1 MYQLEFL
8 RLLSKGNK
16 TIYDADLDKDLA
28 FVQSFEEPQGFWQ
41 RSFFQYKCHQYHV
54 PCWKRTLFAVTS
66 CFLLPFAIVYLR
78 LSRIG
83 VRFEKKEDAIC
94 ENSNMEEIIP
104 LSVKKS
110 YKLNCGVYY
119 SSGFS
124 LSHSDLI
131 YYLRNASAYLLYPTF
146 LLHIVF
152 KIGQFSM
159 LIKKYQPNLIICH
172 NEYSYASSVLTD
184 YCHFQKVKHF
194 NMMHGER
201 LLNIRATFFQYD
213 KCYVWHEHYKNL
225 YIDLRAEP
233 SQFVIEVP
241 PSLQINVKENYNVTA
256 FADYKYYLAAEKKED
271 LIKIINSLKPLKERG
286 YKVKYRP
293 HPRYS
298 SKEIIS
304 ELFSKDEIEV
314 PSEVNILTSVS
325 SCNYAIGSSST
336 VLLQAFLCGKGVLL
350 DDVTYPDRIPVQR
363 KARYILLSEEGPELL
378 TEHIQKLQINSK

>member
-1 MYQLEFL
+1 MYNIKLLRFL
-8 RLLSKGNK
+8 NKGNR
-16 TIYDADLDKDLA
+16 TVYDIDVNNVIDYIN
-28 FVQSFEEPQGFWQ
+28 SFPEPQDLWQ
-41 RSFFQYKCHQYHV
+41 RSFFQYKCHQFLV
-54 PCWKRTLFAVTS
+54 PKWRILIFSLAGLFM
-66 CFLLPFAIVYLR
+66 LPFAIVYLR
-78 LSRIG
+78 MKRIR
-83 VRFEKKEDAIC
+83 VCFVNKEEAIC

-104 LSVKKS
+104 VSLKNT
-110 YKLNCGVYY
+110 YKLNCKVYY

-124 LSHSDLI
+124 LSHADFL
-131 YYLRNASAYLLYPTF
+131 YFLRNALHYLLHPSF
-146 LLHIVF
+146 LLHILF
-152 KIGQFSM
+152 KIGQFST
-159 LIKKYQPNLIICH
+159 LLKKYNPEVIICH
-172 NEYSYASSVLTD
+172 NEYSYAGSVLTD
-184 YCHFQKVKHF
+184 YCHCHNVKHM

-213 KCYVWHEHYKNL
+213 KCYVWHEHYKKL
-225 YIDLRAEP
+225 FIDLRAEP

-241 PSLQINVKENYNVTA
+241 PSLQINVKENYQETA

-271 LIKIINSLKPLKERG
+271 LIKIISSLKPLKERG
-286 YKVKYRP
+286 FKVKYRP

-298 SKEIIS
+298 HKEIIS

-378 TEHIQKLQINSK
+378 TEHIQKLQFISK